1 MRGCPHL
8 CPGAAPVL
16 CGVILP
22 VRGSE
27 GLYMVNGP
35 PSFTESTAFQR
46 DSGKN
51 CKVVAFSKDGS
62 LFAWCNGEK
71 VNLVNVTSAELL
83 CSFDLPKVVCL
94 AFSPKNSVL
103 ATWQAYTTA
112 KDGTAGLPNLQLHDV
127 KTGKCLKS
135 FIQKKMQNWCPCWAD
150 DESICARNVNNEV
163 HFFENNDFTP
173 GSSSDPPCAAKT
185 LTCCWWVLQVAVY
198 VPGSKG
204 APSFVRLYQY
214 PSFGGPQS
222 ALANKSFFKADK
234 VTMLWNK
241 KATAVL
247 VVASTEV
254 DKTGASYYGEQTL
267 HYIGTDG
274 QSAVVQLPKDGPI
287 YDVVWSP
294 SSVEFCV
301 VYGFM
306 PAKATVFNLKCDP
319 VFDFGTGPRN
329 AAYYSPHGHILVLA
343 GFGNLRGQMEVWD
356 VKNYKLISKPVASDS
371 TYFAWC
377 PDGEHIVTATCAP
390 RLRVSN
396 GYKIWHYTGTLLHSY
411 QVPSNE
417 EMWQVSWQ
425 PFPDGVFP
433 AKAVKYQ
440 AVPSELPSAE
450 PRPAQAYRPPALRN
464 KPATSSK
471 LHEDEPPQNMKPQ
484 SGSSDKP
491 LSKTALKNQR
501 KHEAKKAAKQEA
513 KAEASQEGR
522 QCPAAASAPRGAA
535 PASSGDPE
543 LDKKI
548 KNLKKKLKA
557 IEQLKEQAAA
567 GKQLEK
573 NQLEKIQKETAL
585 LQELEELELGL

>member
-1 MRGCPHL
+1 MVRPTDRRTARPPL
-8 CPGAAPVL
+8 RSRSSARRPLPASAPRGAARRKHAPPRAGQPPAANPRAPQHRFRGSARRVTRWRPHS
-16 CGVILP
+16 CPPLP
-22 VRGSE
+22 RATWTSLGRPRRCSPGSGSRSQTRRAKMAPPAPLLAVRGSE

-35 PSFTESTAFQR
+35 PSFTENTAFQR

-51 CKVVAFSKDGS
+51 CKAVAFSKDGS

-71 VNLVNVTSAELL
+71 VNVVNVTSAELL
-83 CSFDLPKVVCL
+83 CSFDLPKAVCL
-94 AFSPKNSVL
+94 QFSPKNNVL

-112 KDGTAGLPNLQLHDV
+112 KDGTAGVPNLQLHDV

-163 HFFENNDFTP
+163 HFFENNNFT
-173 GSSSDPPCAAKT
+173 K
-185 LTCCWWVLQVAVY
+185 
-198 VPGSKG
+198 
-204 APSFVRLYQY
+204 
-214 PSFGGPQS
+214 
-222 ALANKSFFKADK
+222 N
-234 VTMLWNK
+234 
-241 KATAVL
+241 
-247 VVASTEV
+247 
-254 DKTGASYYGEQTL
+254 
-267 HYIGTDG
+267 
-274 QSAVVQLPKDGPI
+274 GPI
-287 YDVVWSP
+287 YDVVWNP
-294 SSVEFCV
+294 NSVEFCA

-396 GYKIWHYTGTLLHSY
+396 GYKIWHYTGSLLHNYEVS
-411 QVPSNE
+411 SNE

-425 PFPDGVFP
+425 PFLDGVFP

-450 PRPAQAYRPPALRN
+450 PKPAQAYRPPALRN
-464 KPATSSK
+464 KPVTSSK

-501 KHEAKKAAKQEA
+501 KHEAKKAAKQSVCLQEA
-513 KAEASQEGR
+513 KADANQDSTQSSASQN
-522 QCPAAASAPRGAA
+522 APRSVV
-535 PASSGDPE
+535 PAVTSGDPE
-543 LDKKI
+543 VDKKI

-573 NQLEKIQKETAL
+573 NQLEKIQKESAL
-585 LQELEELELGL
+585 LQELEDLELGL